1 MEDNIIKNPSMS
13 PADDQVFSITMLC
26 RRWNCT
32 PLVASRRLKEH
43 NVRILRFNG
52 RVHAVLLSEIMR
64 LERKLTQK
72 PGVNYFHGRRPIA
85 LQASTLPPT
94 PTPMKTDRRFP
105 RVKIFPAR
113 PTHT

>member
-1 MEDNIIKNPSMS
+1 MS

-43 NVRILRFNG
+43 NVPILRFNG

-64 LERKLTQK
+64 LEQKLTQK
-72 PGVNYFHGRRPIA
+72 PGVNYFHGRRPTA
-85 LQASTLPPT
+85 LQPGTLPP
-94 PTPMKTDRRFP
+94 
-105 RVKIFPAR
+105 
-113 PTHT
+113 HQQQ